1 MSTMMKM
8 ATNTRIR
15 AAILKVQEQFE
26 AAGISLTK
34 EVRRCSQQPDSHLTL
49 VVRTHLTSLTT

>member
-1 MSTMMKM
+1 MMRM

-15 AAILKVQEQFE
+15 EAILKVQEQFE

-34 EVRRCSQQPDSHLTL
+34 EVRGIPQ
-49 VVRTHLTSLTT
+49 